1 MNKIYNIVW
10 NESSGMWVVTSE
22 LTRKGGQ
29 RHRKIK
35 RTMLAGLIAGLMLP
49 TVPALAQVFNDEI
62 LDYSSS
68 MSLSAGDSAFNTTI
82 DGGEQY
88 VSSGGSAIST
98 TINDG
103 AQIIF
108 NGGTASTTTI
118 NGGYQDISS
127 GGSVTNT
134 LISGGE
140 QNISSGGS
148 AVDTTIEE
156 GLQTVLNGGNV
167 SGTHISGGEQYISDG
182 GSATNTVID
191 GGTQYISSGGNA
203 IETTI
208 ENGFQEVS
216 NGGSATSTVINA
228 GFQYISSGGSATSTI
243 INAGFQD
250 VSSGGSA
257 TSTTINGGV
266 QLISSGG
273 SAVDTTIQ
281 GGIQEVGE
289 GGSASGTTIN
299 NSGIQFISSGGS
311 ATATTINSGGWQEI
325 SSGGSATETAI
336 NGGIQWIYDGG
347 SASDSTI
354 NSGYQVISSG
364 GSVTST
370 TIYRGGEQS
379 IHNAGLATGTIISG
393 GEQLVSSG
401 GSAVD
406 TTIEGGL
413 QTILNGGNVS
423 GTLISGGEQRVS
435 SGGSAVDTTIEE
447 GLQTVL
453 NGGNVSGTHISGGE
467 QNISSGGSAVDT
479 TIEEGLQTVFGGGN
493 VSGTHISGGE
503 QNISSGGSAVD
514 TTIEEG
520 LQTVLNGGNVS
531 GTLINNGEQRV
542 SSGGSAIDTTINNG
556 GTMSIAAG
564 GSGTGIIQNNGG
576 AIRANTSA
584 ILSGTNVNGS
594 FSITNGSARNM
605 LLENGGLLM
614 VLQGHQAIDTQV
626 SKGGELQVESGSE
639 LLGTTLIKDDGKLSG
654 NQITNNGVLHFLD
667 NSSANYSGTLDGT
680 GSLNLNGGKLTLSG
694 NFSQDSGIFIQNNG
708 TMIMDN
714 LRAMANVTIE
724 PDATLRLENGSLLA
738 GRITGDGKKGGNLIV
753 ADSVWKLSGDSTINS
768 LDMSN
773 GTVDFHSIQSPQFKT
788 KLEGVTLN
796 IGQLSGNGTFLMN
809 TDIASYTGD
818 KLNIT
823 GDANGN
829 FVLNIK
835 NTGQEPVSP
844 GNPLPVVYTGGG
856 DAVFTVNGGKVDA
869 GVWEYYLSKD
879 NTNWYLKSDTTQPGN
894 PEPGIPN
901 PPVRHTTKSTDAVL
915 NMASAPT
922 YIFNS
927 ELQGLRFRNSEK
939 SENSRT
945 SGGVWGHYIGSDKH
959 ISSKGAGYSLTQ
971 YGIVTGGDKRFDLS
985 DGVLSL
991 GAFVSFSDN
1000 NIRHNRGGKSSIDS
1014 KSVGLYMTYDTHGYY
1029 IDGVLKFNRFKNELR
1044 THMSDG
1050 TMVSGDYHQN
1060 GFGGSL
1066 EVGKYFS
1073 LNENTWLLPY
1083 ARTTALAVN
1092 DDNISL
1098 SNGMKAEINTTHSF
1112 QGEVGVNLGMD
1123 LDVGK
1128 TKIRP
1133 YLTAGVSHEF
1143 SNHNKVKINKAY
1155 DFTNDI
1161 SGTTGKYGL
1170 GMDVQLTSNASIWG
1184 EANYLKGNNVESP
1197 VTGTVGFKINF

>member
-49 TVPALAQVFNDEI
+49 TVPALAQVFNDKI

-140 QNISSGGS
+140 QRVSSGGS

-216 NGGSATSTVINA
+216 NGGNATGTTING
-228 GFQYISSGGSATSTI
+228 GFQNISSGGSATSTI
-243 INAGFQD
+243 INAGFQE

-257 TSTTINGGV
+257 TSTTINAGV
-266 QLISSGG
+266 QALYDSSIASGTVINNGFQLISSGG
-273 SAVDTTIQ
+273 SAINTTIK
-281 GGIQEVGE
+281 GGFQEVSD
-289 GGSASGTTIN
+289 GGRAIETTIT
-299 NSGIQFISSGGS
+299 SGWQDVLSGGV
-311 ATATTINSGGWQEI
+311 
-325 SSGGSATETAI
+325 ATETLI
-336 NGGIQWIYDGG
+336 VGGVQTIYDGG
-347 SASDSTI
+347 SASEITI

-364 GSVTST
+364 GSVTTT

-379 IHNAGLATGTIISG
+379 ITNAGLATGTIIRG
-393 GEQLVSSG
+393 GEQRVSSG

-413 QTILNGGNVS
+413 QTVFSGGSVS
-423 GTLISGGEQRVS
+423 GTLINTGEQQVS
-435 SGGSAVDTTIEE
+435 SGGSAVDTTIEG
-447 GLQTVL
+447 GLQTVFS
-453 NGGNVSGTHISGGE
+453 GGSVSGTLINTGE
-467 QNISSGGSAVDT
+467 QQVSSGGSAVDT
-479 TIEEGLQTVFGGGN
+479 TIEGGLQTVFGGG
-493 VSGTHISGGE
+493 S
-503 QNISSGGSAVD
+503 
-514 TTIEEG
+514 
-520 LQTVLNGGNVS
+520 VS

-564 GSGTGIIQNNGG
+564 GSGTGIIQHNGG

-694 NFSQDSGIFIQNNG
+694 NFSQDSGIFIQNHG

>member
-127 GGSVTNT
+127 GGSVTHT

-148 AVDTTIEE
+148 AVDTTIEV
-156 GLQTVLNGGNV
+156 GLQTVFDGGSVNG
-167 SGTHISGGEQYISDG
+167 TIIDGGEQH
-182 GSATNTVID
+182 
-191 GGTQYISSGGNA
+191 ISSGGSAINTTLDGYQTVFNGGNA
-203 IETTI
+203 TGTTI
-208 ENGFQEVS
+208 NGGFQ
-216 NGGSATSTVINA
+216 N
-228 GFQYISSGGSATSTI
+228 ISSGGSATSTI
-243 INAGFQD
+243 INAGFQE

-257 TSTTINGGV
+257 TSTTINAGV
-266 QLISSGG
+266 QALYDSSIASGTVINNGFQLISSGG
-273 SAVDTTIQ
+273 SAINTTIK
-281 GGIQEVGE
+281 GGFQEVSD
-289 GGSASGTTIN
+289 GGRAIETTIT
-299 NSGIQFISSGGS
+299 SGWQNVLSGGV
-311 ATATTINSGGWQEI
+311 
-325 SSGGSATETAI
+325 ATETLI
-336 NGGIQWIYDGG
+336 VGGVQTIYDGG
-347 SASDSTI
+347 SASEITI

-364 GSVTST
+364 GSVTTT

-379 IHNAGLATGTIISG
+379 ITNAGLATGTIIRG
-393 GEQLVSSG
+393 GEQRVSSG

-413 QTILNGGNVS
+413 QTVFGGGSVS
-423 GTLISGGEQRVS
+423 GTLINNGEQQVSSSGSAVGTTINGGLQTVFGGGSVSGTLINNGEQQVSSSGSAVDTTIEGGLQTVFGGGSVSGTLINNGEQRVS
-435 SGGSAVDTTIEE
+435 SGGSAVGTTI
-447 GLQTVL
+447 
-453 NGGNVSGTHISGGE
+453 NG
-467 QNISSGGSAVDT
+467 
-479 TIEEGLQTVFGGGN
+479 GLQTVFG
-493 VSGTHISGGE
+493 
-503 QNISSGGSAVD
+503 
-514 TTIEEG
+514 
-520 LQTVLNGGNVS
+520 GGNVS

-680 GSLNLNGGKLTLSG
+680 GSLNLDGGKLTLSG
-694 NFSQDSGIFIQNNG
+694 NFSQDSGIFIQNHG

-823 GDANGN
+823 GNANGN

>member
-1 MNKIYNIVW
+1 
-10 NESSGMWVVTSE
+10 
-22 LTRKGGQ
+22 
-29 RHRKIK
+29 
-35 RTMLAGLIAGLMLP
+35 
-49 TVPALAQVFNDEI
+49 
-62 LDYSSS
+62 
-68 MSLSAGDSAFNTTI
+68 
-82 DGGEQY
+82 
-88 VSSGGSAIST
+88 
-98 TINDG
+98 
-103 AQIIF
+103 
-108 NGGTASTTTI
+108 
-118 NGGYQDISS
+118 
-127 GGSVTNT
+127 
-134 LISGGE
+134 
-140 QNISSGGS
+140 
-148 AVDTTIEE
+148 
-156 GLQTVLNGGNV
+156 
-167 SGTHISGGEQYISDG
+167 
-182 GSATNTVID
+182 
-191 GGTQYISSGGNA
+191 
-203 IETTI
+203 
-208 ENGFQEVS
+208 
-216 NGGSATSTVINA
+216 
-228 GFQYISSGGSATSTI
+228 
-243 INAGFQD
+243 
-250 VSSGGSA
+250 
-257 TSTTINGGV
+257 
-266 QLISSGG
+266 
-273 SAVDTTIQ
+273 
-281 GGIQEVGE
+281 
-289 GGSASGTTIN
+289 
-299 NSGIQFISSGGS
+299 
-311 ATATTINSGGWQEI
+311 
-325 SSGGSATETAI
+325 
-336 NGGIQWIYDGG
+336 
-347 SASDSTI
+347 
-354 NSGYQVISSG
+354 
-364 GSVTST
+364 
-370 TIYRGGEQS
+370 
-379 IHNAGLATGTIISG
+379 
-393 GEQLVSSG
+393 
-401 GSAVD
+401 
-406 TTIEGGL
+406 
-413 QTILNGGNVS
+413 
-423 GTLISGGEQRVS
+423 
-435 SGGSAVDTTIEE
+435 
-447 GLQTVL
+447 
-453 NGGNVSGTHISGGE
+453 GNVSGTHISGGE

-479 TIEEGLQTVFGGGN
+479 TIEVGLQTVFDGGSVN
-493 VSGTHISGGE
+493 GTIIDGGE
-503 QNISSGGSAVD
+503 QHISSGGSAINTTLDGYQTVFNGGNATGTTINGGFQNISSGGSATSTIINAGFQEVSSGGSATSTTINAGFQALYDSSIASGTVINNGFQLISSGGSAINTTIKGGFQEVSDGGRAIETTITSGWQNVLSGGVATETLIVGGVQTIYDGGSASEITINSGYQVISSGGSVTTTTIYRGGEQSITNAGLATGTIIRGGEQRVSSGGSAVD
-514 TTIEEG
+514 TTIEGG
-520 LQTVLNGGNVS
+520 LQTVFGGGSVSGTLINTGEQQVSSGGSAVDTTIEGGLQTVFGGGSVSGTLINTGEQQVSRSGSAVGTTINGGLQTVFGGGSVSGTLINTGEQQVSSGGSAVDTTIEGGLQTVFGGGSVS

-694 NFSQDSGIFIQNNG
+694 NFSQDSGIFIQNHG

>member
-1 MNKIYNIVW
+1 
-10 NESSGMWVVTSE
+10 
-22 LTRKGGQ
+22 
-29 RHRKIK
+29 
-35 RTMLAGLIAGLMLP
+35 
-49 TVPALAQVFNDEI
+49 
-62 LDYSSS
+62 
-68 MSLSAGDSAFNTTI
+68 
-82 DGGEQY
+82 
-88 VSSGGSAIST
+88 
-98 TINDG
+98 
-103 AQIIF
+103 
-108 NGGTASTTTI
+108 
-118 NGGYQDISS
+118 
-127 GGSVTNT
+127 
-134 LISGGE
+134 
-140 QNISSGGS
+140 GGS

-156 GLQTVLNGGNV
+156 GLQTV
-167 SGTHISGGEQYISDG
+167 
-182 GSATNTVID
+182 
-191 GGTQYISSGGNA
+191 
-203 IETTI
+203 
-208 ENGFQEVS
+208 
-216 NGGSATSTVINA
+216 
-228 GFQYISSGGSATSTI
+228 
-243 INAGFQD
+243 
-250 VSSGGSA
+250 
-257 TSTTINGGV
+257 
-266 QLISSGG
+266 
-273 SAVDTTIQ
+273 
-281 GGIQEVGE
+281 
-289 GGSASGTTIN
+289 
-299 NSGIQFISSGGS
+299 
-311 ATATTINSGGWQEI
+311 
-325 SSGGSATETAI
+325 
-336 NGGIQWIYDGG
+336 
-347 SASDSTI
+347 
-354 NSGYQVISSG
+354 
-364 GSVTST
+364 
-370 TIYRGGEQS
+370 
-379 IHNAGLATGTIISG
+379 
-393 GEQLVSSG
+393 
-401 GSAVD
+401 
-406 TTIEGGL
+406 
-413 QTILNGGNVS
+413 LNGGNVS

-447 GLQTVL
+447 GVQTVL

-479 TIEEGLQTVFGGGN
+479 TIEVGLQTVFDGGSVN
-493 VSGTHISGGE
+493 GTIIDGGE
-503 QNISSGGSAVD
+503 QHISSGGSAINTTLDGYQTVFNGGNATGTTINGGFQNISSGGSATSTIINAGFQEVSSGGSATSTTINAGFQALYDSSIASGTVINNGFQLISSGGSAINTTIKGGFQEVSDGGRAIETTITSGWQNVLSGGVATETLIVGGVQTIYDGGSASEITINSGYQVISSGGSVTTTTIYRGGEQSITNAGLATGTIIRGGEQRVSSGGSAVD
-514 TTIEEG
+514 TTIEGG
-520 LQTVLNGGNVS
+520 LQTVFGGGSVSGTLINNGEQQVSSSGSAVGTTINGGLQTVFGGGSVSGTLINTGEQQVSSGGSAVDTTIEGGLQTVFGGGSVSGTLINNGEQRVSSGGSAVGTTINGGLQTVFGGGNVS

-694 NFSQDSGIFIQNNG
+694 NFSQDSGIFIQNHG

>member
-1 MNKIYNIVW
+1 DTTIEV
-10 NESSGMWVVTSE
+10 GLQTVFD
-22 LTRKGGQ
+22 GGSVNGT
-29 RHRKIK
+29 I
-35 RTMLAGLIAGLMLP
+35 
-49 TVPALAQVFNDEI
+49 
-62 LDYSSS
+62 
-68 MSLSAGDSAFNTTI
+68 I
-82 DGGEQY
+82 DGGEQHI
-88 VSSGGSAIST
+88 SSGGSAINT
-98 TINDG
+98 TLDG
-103 AQIIF
+103 YQTVF
-108 NGGTASTTTI
+108 NGGNAIGTTI
-118 NGGYQDISS
+118 NGGF
-127 GGSVTNT
+127 
-134 LISGGE
+134 
-140 QNISSGGS
+140 QN
-148 AVDTTIEE
+148 
-156 GLQTVLNGGNV
+156 
-167 SGTHISGGEQYISDG
+167 
-182 GSATNTVID
+182 
-191 GGTQYISSGGNA
+191 
-203 IETTI
+203 
-208 ENGFQEVS
+208 
-216 NGGSATSTVINA
+216 
-228 GFQYISSGGSATSTI
+228 ISSGGSATSTI
-243 INAGFQD
+243 INAGFQE

-257 TSTTINGGV
+257 TSTTINAGFQALYDSSIASGTV
-266 QLISSGG
+266 INNGFQLISSGG
-273 SAVDTTIQ
+273 SAINTTIK
-281 GGIQEVGE
+281 GGFQEVSD
-289 GGSASGTTIN
+289 GGRAIETTIT
-299 NSGIQFISSGGS
+299 SGWQNVLSGGV
-311 ATATTINSGGWQEI
+311 
-325 SSGGSATETAI
+325 ATETLI
-336 NGGIQWIYDGG
+336 VGGVQTIYDGG
-347 SASDSTI
+347 SASEITI

-364 GSVTST
+364 GSVTTT

-379 IHNAGLATGTIISG
+379 ITNAGLATGTIIRG
-393 GEQLVSSG
+393 GEQRVSSG

-413 QTILNGGNVS
+413 QTVFGGGSVS
-423 GTLISGGEQRVS
+423 GTLINNGEQQVSSSGSAVGTTINGGLQTVFGGGSVSGTLINTGEQQVSGGGSAVDTTIEGGLQTVFGGGSVSGTLINNGEQRVS
-435 SGGSAVDTTIEE
+435 SGGSAVGTTI
-447 GLQTVL
+447 
-453 NGGNVSGTHISGGE
+453 NG
-467 QNISSGGSAVDT
+467 
-479 TIEEGLQTVFGGGN
+479 GLQTVFG
-493 VSGTHISGGE
+493 
-503 QNISSGGSAVD
+503 
-514 TTIEEG
+514 
-520 LQTVLNGGNVS
+520 GGNVS

-694 NFSQDSGIFIQNNG
+694 NFSQDSGIFIQNHG

-724 PDATLRLENGSLLA
+724 PDATLRLEDGSLLA

-1092 DDNISL
+1092 DNNISL

>member
-1 MNKIYNIVW
+1 GLQTVFD
-10 NESSGMWVVTSE
+10 
-22 LTRKGGQ
+22 GGSVNGT
-29 RHRKIK
+29 I
-35 RTMLAGLIAGLMLP
+35 
-49 TVPALAQVFNDEI
+49 
-62 LDYSSS
+62 
-68 MSLSAGDSAFNTTI
+68 I
-82 DGGEQY
+82 DGGEQHI
-88 VSSGGSAIST
+88 SSGGSAINT
-98 TINDG
+98 TLDG
-103 AQIIF
+103 YQTVF
-108 NGGTASTTTI
+108 NGGNATGTTI
-118 NGGYQDISS
+118 NGGF
-127 GGSVTNT
+127 
-134 LISGGE
+134 
-140 QNISSGGS
+140 QN
-148 AVDTTIEE
+148 
-156 GLQTVLNGGNV
+156 
-167 SGTHISGGEQYISDG
+167 
-182 GSATNTVID
+182 
-191 GGTQYISSGGNA
+191 
-203 IETTI
+203 
-208 ENGFQEVS
+208 
-216 NGGSATSTVINA
+216 
-228 GFQYISSGGSATSTI
+228 ISSGGSATSTI
-243 INAGFQD
+243 INAGFPE

-257 TSTTINGGV
+257 TSTTINAGFQALYDSSIASGTV
-266 QLISSGG
+266 INNGFQLISSGG
-273 SAVDTTIQ
+273 SAINTTIK
-281 GGIQEVGE
+281 GGFQEVSD
-289 GGSASGTTIN
+289 GGRAIETTIT
-299 NSGIQFISSGGS
+299 SGWQNVLSGGV
-311 ATATTINSGGWQEI
+311 
-325 SSGGSATETAI
+325 ATETLI
-336 NGGIQWIYDGG
+336 VGGVQTIYDGG
-347 SASDSTI
+347 SASEITI

-364 GSVTST
+364 GSVTTT

-379 IHNAGLATGTIISG
+379 ITNAGLATGTIIRG
-393 GEQLVSSG
+393 GEQRVSSG

-413 QTILNGGNVS
+413 QTVFGGGSVS
-423 GTLISGGEQRVS
+423 GTLINNGEQQVSSSGSAVGTTINGGLQTVFGGGSVSGTLINTGEQQVSGGGSAVDTTIEGGLQTVFGGGSVSGTLINNGEQRVS
-435 SGGSAVDTTIEE
+435 SGGSAVGTTI
-447 GLQTVL
+447 
-453 NGGNVSGTHISGGE
+453 NG
-467 QNISSGGSAVDT
+467 
-479 TIEEGLQTVFGGGN
+479 GLQTVFG
-493 VSGTHISGGE
+493 
-503 QNISSGGSAVD
+503 
-514 TTIEEG
+514 
-520 LQTVLNGGNVS
+520 GGNVS

-694 NFSQDSGIFIQNNG
+694 NFSQDSGIFIQNHG

-724 PDATLRLENGSLLA
+724 PDATLRLEDGSLLA

-1092 DDNISL
+1092 DNNISL